1 MMMTIEPKL
10 KELIAKFNEKIA
22 TDEKLRNELKGVDR
36 KVLIDLE
43 SEKYNFH
50 LHDEKVNDFQPGE
63 IADPDITILS
73 DPETMEG
80 LISGKTKP
88 MKALALRKLRIKG
101 NIDDMLRLR
110 NLF

>member
-1 MMMTIEPKL
+1 MMTLEPQL
-10 KELIAKFNEKIA
+10 RELISKFNDKIA
-22 TDEKLRNELKGVDR
+22 NDEKLRSELKGVDR

-43 SEKYNFH
+43 SERYNFH
-50 LHDEKVNDFQPGE
+50 LHDEQVNDFRPGE
-63 IADPDITILS
+63 IEEPDITIQS

-88 MKALALRKLRIKG
+88 MKALALRKLRLKG

>member
-1 MMMTIEPKL
+1 MMTLEAQL
-10 KELIAKFNEKIA
+10 QELIAKFNDKIA
-22 TDEKLRNELKGVDR
+22 QDEKLRGELKGVDK
-36 KVLIDLE
+36 KVFIDLE
-43 SEKYNFH
+43 SERYNFH
-50 LHDEKVNDFQPGE
+50 LFDGKVNDFKAGE
-63 IADPDITILS
+63 VADPDITIQS

-88 MKALALRKLRIKG
+88 MKALALRKLRLKG